1 MAMSHVATTGSDRPN
16 SAPATGGLTRR
27 DFFDDVVTRLR
38 LALPEER
45 RRFRHH
51 RNPLLL
57 KVHYG
62 NERVHYE
69 VAVNGTLAVME
80 IGLHFEDGP
89 LSTAAYLA
97 HFDGELVELKHALG
111 PRVELER
118 WTASWGHLY
127 EIWPLPRLDAAAGKR
142 VAARLAALIETLQPL
157 VEAAG
162 VEPERSAL
170 AGAEGERTG
179 PWRTWRR
186 G

>member
-1 MAMSHVATTGSDRPN
+1 MAMSHALAPAAKRP
-16 SAPATGGLTRR
+16 SPAPATGGLTRR
-27 DFFDDVVTRLR
+27 DFFDDVAARLR
-38 LALPEER
+38 QELPEER
-45 RRFRHH
+45 RGFRHH
-51 RNPLLL
+51 RNPVLL

-69 VAVNGTLAVME
+69 VAVNGTLGVLE

-127 EIWPLPRLDAAAGKR
+127 EIWPLPRLDAAAAKR

-162 VEPERSAL
+162 IEPERSAL
-170 AGAEGERTG
+170 SPDAEPKG
-179 PWRTWRR
+179 PWRAWRR